1 MVKKP
6 RKPDPDRC
14 EPQRGRL
21 AQLDLEIGEDLDQ
34 LGSPDLTAD
43 QRRRIEAELGSVEI
57 HLECMTAVAR

>member
-1 MVKKP
+1 MVKEP

-34 LGSPDLTAD
+34 LGSPALL
-43 QRRRIEAELGSVEI
+43 RIRGAGLKQN
-57 HLECMTAVAR
+57 